1 MLHGSLLLTLIVS
14 IAAPLA
20 AGDWP
25 QFLGPQRNGLSDET
39 GLLDAWPANGPAEVW
54 RVPGGVGMS
63 GIAVSGGRAF
73 TLVQTE
79 GQQWL
84 LALDAAKGNT
94 LWRTPLA
101 PEYENSMGNGPR
113 ATPAVRGDRVVAFT
127 GEGILACADVKSGE
141 IHWKRDTLQEF
152 KGKEADYGMA
162 CSPLIAENAVIVT
175 IGAPGACVVAY
186 ALDSGKPLWNAGD
199 DRTGYSSP
207 ALLEVGGRRQ
217 LVVYTGSSALGLDP
231 EQGEILWRFPYVTDY
246 DCNIATPLAHKG
258 QVFISSGEN
267 HGCALLKLTPD
278 GTKFNVAEAW
288 GSHGP
293 RSVLRNEW
301 QTSMLLDG
309 HLYGFDNVGSAG
321 AVSHFTCVNADTGKA
336 IWQQPRFGKGN
347 LIAADG
353 KLWITTMKGE
363 LVVARATSA
372 GYEELGRKVVLQET
386 RQTPSLADGRLYLR
400 DGSEVVCLDV
410 RR

>member
-1 MLHGSLLLTLIVS
+1 MLRGSLLLALIVS
-14 IAAPLA
+14 IAAPLV

-63 GIAVSGGRAF
+63 GIAVSEGRAF

-79 GQQWL
+79 GRQWL

-186 ALDSGKPLWNAGD
+186 ALDSGKPLWNTGD

-267 HGCALLKLTPD
+267 RGCALLKLTPD
-278 GTKFNVAEAW
+278 GTKFNVAAAW

-301 QTSMLLDG
+301 QTSMLIDG

-363 LVVARATSA
+363 LVVARATTA
-372 GYEELGRKVVLQET
+372 GYEELGRKVVIQET
-386 RQTPSLADGRLYLR
+386 RQMPSLAEGKLYLR
-400 DGSEVVCLDV
+400 DGAEVVCLDV